1 MGNFSATSVGQPLC
15 CSSTDPCAA
24 GWKAVNDEV
33 AKVDAMPDI
42 RDRNKAISASY
53 ANLYVASPDLR
64 WAGTAAFASKQV
76 GCGMDTAH
84 TYLDDYPG
92 GIAQAA
98 QDMAANGG
106 GIDPVSAAMYDA
118 RQTLGAGN
126 LAVYDELYL
135 SLRFYQE
142 NKGTMTSQQIMS
154 CVKNKPGT
162 PVDPSLTKGLQQTM
176 DGHGTDGAITM
187 LMHEQQDTLQKTA
200 YDSSWMFRR
209 SLDVS
214 RLTGY
219 PPVQLV
225 MSADCSSG
233 DASKIVDF
241 KNFPGP
247 LYDFQSR
254 WPFAKA
260 CANQFVSLADAPSSG
275 PSILRSLHAIA
286 DAFPGP

>member
-1 MGNFSATSVGQPLC
+1 MGDFSATAPGKPLC
-15 CSSTDPCAA
+15 CSSVDPCAA

-42 RDRNKAISASY
+42 RARNKAISASY
-53 ANLYVASPDLR
+53 ANLYMASPDLK

-92 GIAQAA
+92 GVEQASK
-98 QDMAANGG
+98 DMAMNGA
-106 GIDPVSAAMYDA
+106 GIDPVSATMYDA

-126 LAVYDELYL
+126 LAVYDELYP

-142 NKGTMTSQQIMS
+142 NKATMSSQQIMG
-154 CVKNKPGT
+154 CIKNKPGT
-162 PVDPSLTKGLQQTM
+162 PVDPSITKGLQQTM

-200 YDSSWMFRR
+200 YDSSWTFRR

-219 PPVQLV
+219 PPVQLA
-225 MSADCSSG
+225 MTADCSSS
-233 DASKIVDF
+233 DPSKIVDF

-260 CANQFVSLADAPSSG
+260 CANQFVSLADSPTSG
-275 PSILRSLHAIA
+275 PSILRSLQAIS
-286 DAFPGP
+286 DAAPGP